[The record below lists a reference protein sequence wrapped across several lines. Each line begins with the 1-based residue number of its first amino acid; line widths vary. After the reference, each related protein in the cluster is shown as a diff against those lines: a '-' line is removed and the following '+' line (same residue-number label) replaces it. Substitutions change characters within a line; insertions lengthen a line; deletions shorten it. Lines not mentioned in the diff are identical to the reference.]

1 MWKMRWPDILAFIF
15 PSLLNSRPAIDLTCS
30 TSKWV
35 WTPLTFHFPLTTRP
49 RLSHSPHTLGLL
61 WYQQLL
67 RFHFVSFKPHLHLET
82 RVIFESINLSRCCS
96 PFGWALNPACEAPL
110 FPQPHPL
117 TQHTPDKNV
126 LLSGSSNR
134 LRTLLSQGLDIYCSF
149 CLEQKAI
156 SPPFPASTSMPT
168 HMHTHTHTLSPP
180 SPPHPD
186 RHRHTAGSRASCR
199 SWLQCLPFKE
209 APGGACAWVFSLLL
223 FFTTSFCSFIKQ
235 HPGGFAVSTLY
246 SPTSSCPFSPRSR
259 HCVSVSQ
266 QCVLCSQH
274 MPDKW

>member
-180 SPPHPD
+180 SPPPPRQAQAHSWFP
-186 RHRHTAGSRASCR
+186 GILQVLASMSPFQR
-199 SWLQCLPFKE
+199 SPRRCL
-209 APGGACAWVFSLLL
+209 CLSVFPLVILYHFIL
-223 FFTTSFCSFIKQ
+223 FLYQATPWRFCCE
-235 HPGGFAVSTLY
+235 HALFAYLFL
-246 SPTSSCPFSPRSR
+246 PIFSP
-259 HCVSVSQ
+259 
-266 QCVLCSQH
+266 
-274 MPDKW
+274 K